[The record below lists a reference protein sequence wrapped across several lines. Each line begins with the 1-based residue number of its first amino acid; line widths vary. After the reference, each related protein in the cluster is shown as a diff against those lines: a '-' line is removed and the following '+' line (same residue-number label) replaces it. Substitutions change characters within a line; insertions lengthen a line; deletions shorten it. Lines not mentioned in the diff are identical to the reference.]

1 MTTPLS
7 DSTLERF
14 RQAAAGGEPTPA
26 GVAIAAV
33 SASLAFGVLAKALT
47 VSARR
52 QALAADAA
60 RLEGL
65 AGAARA
71 ESTRMLQ
78 RAAEDTAAFEAYLRS
93 ARMPGSTEEER
104 LERRRTID
112 SAVSR
117 TIELPLAA
125 ARSAAAGLQLCGE
138 AVSLTDLVVLAD
150 LGSALTLLEG
160 ALRAFLLCAES
171 NVRQMTPAGSAHRA
185 GLEAETGRC
194 ERALL
199 QADEAIGAVAAALA
213 AAHPGARK

>member
-14 RQAAAGGEPTPA
+14 REAAAGGEPTPA

-33 SASLAFGVLAKALT
+33 SASFAFGVLAKALT

-52 QALAADAA
+52 QDLAAAA

-65 AGAARA
+65 VGAART

-78 RAAEDTAAFEAYLRS
+78 WAAEDTAAFEAYLKS
-93 ARMPGSTEEER
+93 ARLPGFSETER
-104 LERRRTID
+104 LERRRALD

-125 ARSAAAGLQLCGE
+125 ARSAIVGLQLCGE
-138 AVSLTDLVVLAD
+138 GLSLMHPVVLAD
-150 LGSALTLLEG
+150 LGCALTLLQG
-160 ALRAFLLCAES
+160 ALRAFLLCAQS
-171 NVRQMTPAGSAHRA
+171 NVRQMTSADSAHRA
-185 GLEAETGRC
+185 RLEAESARC
-194 ERALL
+194 RHALR
-199 QADEAIGAVAAALA
+199 QSDEVLEAVGAALA
-213 AAHPGARK
+213 AVHPPARG